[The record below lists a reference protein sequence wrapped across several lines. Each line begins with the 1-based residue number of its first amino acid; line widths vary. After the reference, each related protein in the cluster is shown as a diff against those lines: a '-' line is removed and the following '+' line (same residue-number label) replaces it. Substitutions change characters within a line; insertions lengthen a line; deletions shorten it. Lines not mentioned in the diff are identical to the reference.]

1 MIYASSQSE
10 QPLFATFLV
19 GVAVSPIICAGFMLI
34 FCAFIPM
41 LSAAMHAMA
50 KRKMTRH
57 HDAKRKKS
65 DACADDAIGDQKD
78 KGTRVG
84 HKYATIRGRR
94 QSVID
99 AQAAE
104 VREAG
109 GEAELSDV
117 DAALT
122 LREAT
127 KNKKMVI

>member
-1 MIYASSQSE
+1 MIYAPSQSE
-10 QPLFATFLV
+10 QPLFAAFLV
-19 GVAVSPIICAGFMLI
+19 GVAVSPIICAGFMLV

-41 LSAAMHAMA
+41 VSAAMHAMV
-50 KRKMTRH
+50 KRKMTQRH
-57 HDAKRKKS
+57 R
-65 DACADDAIGDQKD
+65 ADDAIGDQKD
-78 KGTRVG
+78 KGPPVG
-84 HKYATIRGRR
+84 HKYATIRGRK

-109 GEAELSDV
+109 GNAELSDV

-127 KNKKMVI
+127 KNRKVGRTTPSKMVI